1 VTAGA
6 AQRFQ
11 AGPFGTAFLVVG
23 PSGVGKDSL
32 IRAAWQRLS
41 DSSSFHF
48 PRRVVT
54 RPADPDS
61 EDFESV
67 TMAEFERR
75 RAAGEF
81 WLDWSAHGLCYGV
94 PASAGAALAAG
105 RSIVVNVSRTVIAAA
120 GERFPS
126 VRVIQVT
133 APPDVLERRLAD
145 RSRASDG
152 DLGARLARHV
162 SLPPGATIDAA
173 TVVNDSTLE
182 KATTAFMAI
191 LLAGEQRAR

>member
-1 VTAGA
+1 MAGA
-6 AQRFQ
+6 AQRAQ
-11 AGPFGTAFLVVG
+11 AGQSGTAFLVVG

-41 DSSSFHF
+41 DSTSFHF

-54 RPADPDS
+54 RPADPGS

-67 TMAEFERR
+67 TTAEFERR
-75 RAAGEF
+75 RAAGGF
-81 WLDWSAHGLCYGV
+81 CLDWSAHGLCYGV
-94 PASAGAALAAG
+94 PATAGAALAAG
-105 RSIVVNVSRTVIAAA
+105 RSIVVNVSRTVIAMA

-133 APPDVLERRLAD
+133 APPDVLERRLAN

-152 DLGARLARHV
+152 DLGARLARQV
-162 SLPPGATIDAA
+162 SLPLGTNIDAA
-173 TVVNDSTLE
+173 TVVNDSSLE
-182 KATTAFMAI
+182 QATMAFMAV
-191 LLAGEQRAR
+191 LLAGEQRVR